1 MQRFLLS
8 AILFFLVLIFF
19 SFFFFLYEARFFGS
33 RASVTRV
40 DISAENSYVF
50 SNPLKAVADGKEK
63 IRVTVFVLNT
73 QGLGVFG
80 KKVTM
85 TNNPQVVID
94 PVQPTTD
101 STGKAMFDYTSTIP
115 GEYYLEVTADSTI
128 LPQKVRLSFTQPQ

>member
-8 AILFFLVLIFF
+8 SILFFLVLIAF
-19 SFFFFLYEARFFGS
+19 SLFFFLYEARFFGS

-50 SNPLKAVADGKEK
+50 SNPLKALSDGKEK
-63 IRVTVFVLNT
+63 IRVTVFVLNS

-80 KKVTM
+80 KKVSLSPH
-85 TNNPQVVID
+85 NQVIVE

-101 STGKAMFDYTSTIP
+101 STGKAIFDYTSTMP
-115 GEYYLEVTADSTI
+115 GEFYLDVTVDDIT
-128 LPQKVRLSFTQPQ
+128 LPQKVRLSFTQE